1 MLGIGIGEMIII
13 AGIALMVIGPEKFPD
28 FAKIAIRT
36 IRDLRGYVEDIQ
48 TEVTKELAP
57 VKKELE
63 KLNKI
68 KPEEYIDSLIEEKPH
83 KVAGQSEL
91 DHNSGADP
99 TDRQHDGSGGV
110 KSAPDEDAADQED
123 SVAAEATEAQAQAT
137 PETEADTDLPFADTE
152 NDTSPD
158 APVYEPVKEETTQAE
173 TAAEETPA
181 PEKIEYPSYNPDN
194 DFDNLSP
201 PERLD

>member
-28 FAKIAIRT
+28 FAKIAVRT
-36 IRDLRGYVEDIQ
+36 IRDLRGYMEDIQ
-48 TEVTKELAP
+48 SEVNKELAP

-68 KPEEYIDSLIEEKPH
+68 KPEEYIGSLMQDKPE

-91 DHNSGADP
+91 DTAGSADP
-99 TDRQHDGSGGV
+99 TDRQHDGSGRTS
-110 KSAPDEDAADQED
+110 SADSAAASDETVQ
-123 SVAAEATEAQAQAT
+123 
-137 PETEADTDLPFADTE
+137 
-152 NDTSPD
+152 
-158 APVYEPVKEETTQAE
+158 
-173 TAAEETPA
+173 TPA
-181 PEKIEYPSYNPDN
+181 DEEKGSAEDPSPAGDTPSPASPGE
-194 DFDNLSP
+194 DFDNLAP